1 MSQITLDNVV
11 KRFGSVV
18 AVDHVSL
25 TIAEGEFVALLG
37 PSGCGKTTTLRLIA
51 GLEIA
56 DEGRITIGDRDV
68 TYLAPAARDVAMV
81 FQDYALYPHM
91 TILDNIGYPLKVRGV
106 STPERTARV
115 TEVARELQIGDL
127 LARRPSQLSGGQQQR
142 ASVARAVVHQ
152 AVAFLFDEPLSNLD
166 AQLRLEARAFLK
178 HLQNELGATSVYVTH
193 DQAEAMALA
202 DRIVVMRLGK
212 IMQVGAPLEVYR
224 NPANTFVASFIGSP
238 PMNLLSGKVLLGQGQ
253 FVLDDGETVIDMGQ
267 VYQRLERP
275 PQDGQAIT
283 LGIRPEHIT
292 IHTEPRPFAI
302 PGALYVVQP
311 MGGETLV
318 NVRVGSKLVTVRL
331 FQDEPPALPEKV
343 WLEPALEWS
352 FVYGADGARLQ

>member
-1 MSQITLDNVV
+1 MSQITFENVV

-25 TIAEGEFVALLG
+25 TIGEGEFVALLG

-56 DEGRITIGDRDV
+56 DNGRITIGDRDV

-91 TILDNIGYPLKVRGV
+91 TILENIGYPLKVRGIGKQ
-106 STPERTARV
+106 ERAERV
-115 TEVARELQIGDL
+115 TEVARELQIANL
-127 LARRPSQLSGGQQQR
+127 LERRPSQLSGGQQQR

-212 IMQVGAPLEVYR
+212 IMQIGAPLDVYR
-224 NPANTFVASFIGSP
+224 NPTNTFVASFIGSP
-238 PMNLLSGKVLLGQGQ
+238 PMNLLSGKALIGQGQ
-253 FVLDDGETVIDMGQ
+253 FVMDDGETVIDMHQ
-267 VYQRLERP
+267 VYQRLSNP
-275 PQDGQAIT
+275 PQENESIT

-292 IHTEPRPFAI
+292 IHTEPQPFAI
-302 PGALYVVQP
+302 PSKLYVVQP

-318 NVRVGSKLVTVRL
+318 NVRVGNKLVTVRL
-331 FQDEPPALPEKV
+331 FQDEPPSLPEDV

-352 FVYGADGARLQ
+352 FVYGADGERIQ

>member
-1 MSQITLDNVV
+1 MSQISFENVV

-18 AVDHVSL
+18 AVDDVTL
-25 TIAEGEFVALLG
+25 TIGEGEFVALLG

-56 DEGRITIGDRDV
+56 DNGRITIGDRDV

-91 TILDNIGYPLKVRGV
+91 SILDNIGYPLKVRGV
-106 STPERTARV
+106 SKQERATRV
-115 TEVARELQIGDL
+115 TEVARELQIETL
-127 LARRPSQLSGGQQQR
+127 LERRPSQLSGGQQQR

-212 IMQVGAPLEVYR
+212 IMQIGAPLDVYR

-238 PMNLLSGKVLLGQGQ
+238 PMNLLNGKALIGQGQ
-253 FVLDDGETVIDMGQ
+253 FVMDDGDIVINMQ
-267 VYQRLERP
+267 HVYQGLANP
-275 PQDGQAIT
+275 PRDNESIT

-292 IHTEPRPFAI
+292 ICTEPQPFAI
-302 PGALYVVQP
+302 PGKLYVVQP

-318 NVRVGSKLVTVRL
+318 NVRVGTKLVTVRL
-331 FQDEPPALPEKV
+331 FQDEPPALPEDI
-343 WLEPALEWS
+343 WLQPSLEWS
-352 FVYGADGARLQ
+352 FVYGADGNRIQ

>member
-1 MSQITLDNVV
+1 MSQITFENVV

-18 AVDHVSL
+18 AVDNVTL
-25 TIAEGEFVALLG
+25 TIGEGEFVALLG

-51 GLEIA
+51 GLELA
-56 DEGRITIGDRDV
+56 DQGRILIGDRDV
-68 TYLAPAARDVAMV
+68 TYLPPAARDVAMV

-106 STPERTARV
+106 SRAERARRV
-115 TEVARELQIGDL
+115 TEVARELQIANL
-127 LARRPSQLSGGQQQR
+127 LERRPSQLSGGQQQR

-178 HLQNELGATSVYVTH
+178 HLQNELGVTTVYVTH

-212 IMQVGAPLEVYR
+212 IMQIGSPLEVYR

-238 PMNLLSGKVLLGQGQ
+238 PMNLLSGVALVGQGQ
-253 FVLDDGETVIDMGQ
+253 FVMDDETVIDMAD
-267 VYQRLERP
+267 VYRQMSRP
-275 PQDGQAIT
+275 PLDGQEIT

-292 IHTEPRPFAI
+292 IHTEPHPHAI
-302 PGALYVVQP
+302 PGQLYVVQP

-331 FQDEPPALPEKV
+331 FQDEPPALPDQV
-343 WLEPALEWS
+343 WLKPALDAS
-352 FVYGADGARLQ
+352 FVYGADGERLS